1 MSETQFPF
9 VPPPPPIWQDPRL
22 QVELFAHP
30 LDVQTL
36 QNGAYLSSLSAK
48 KALDK
53 PWQPGKQQD
62 NSSVAGQIRLTLPK
76 AGLWVFVGRGRG
88 ALRSI
93 TVDGAAVQ
101 ARWLGLDSVPSGS
114 AATPKGWHPFVLEV
128 VTGTTSDWNLNGL
141 RISGLSGRFAG

>member
-9 VPPPPPIWQDPRL
+9 VPPPPPIWKDPRARA
-22 QVELFAHP
+22 QIFDHP
-30 LDVQTL
+30 LGVQVNIGGVWT
-36 QNGAYLSSLSAK
+36 SSAT
-48 KALDK
+48 ALAAISK
-53 PWQPGKQQD
+53 PWQPGRQKD
-62 NSSVAGQIRLTLPK
+62 HSSVSGLIRLTLPK

-88 ALRSI
+88 TLARLQ
-93 TVDGAAVQ
+93 VGAAVQ